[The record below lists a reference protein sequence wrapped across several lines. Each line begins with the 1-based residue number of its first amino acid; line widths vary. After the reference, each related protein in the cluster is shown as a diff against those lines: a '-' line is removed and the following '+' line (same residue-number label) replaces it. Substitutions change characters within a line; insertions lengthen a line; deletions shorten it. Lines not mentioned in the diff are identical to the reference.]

1 MHNNIYMYAVQK
13 FINIL
18 QKNLYNIDY
27 IIYVALLRVSLNMLN
42 VSIMAQISSSSYLI
56 SLSRDSAIE

>member
-1 MHNNIYMYAVQK
+1 MYAAQK

-42 VSIMAQISSSSYLI
+42 VSIMAQIFSSSYLR
-56 SLSRDSAIE
+56 SLSRGSAIE

>member
-1 MHNNIYMYAVQK
+1 MYVVQK

-27 IIYVALLRVSLNMLN
+27 ITYVAPLRGSLNMLN
-42 VSIMAQISSSSYLI
+42 VSIMAQISSSSYFI

>member
-1 MHNNIYMYAVQK
+1 MYAVQK

>member
-1 MHNNIYMYAVQK
+1 MYAAQK

-42 VSIMAQISSSSYLI
+42 VSIMAQISSSSYLR
-56 SLSRDSAIE
+56 SLSRGSAIE